1 MSIQA
6 QRLVA
11 ALLAAATLILGFA
24 VASWTGN
31 RALGGIVLI
40 VGGAVCAV
48 MWWRLAGPVRAI
60 SAVAVAGV
68 AFVVSHPLGA
78 VLTSWGA
85 VLLVSAITA
94 AAAYALTRPT
104 RQGATGQAR

>member
-1 MSIQA
+1 MSTQA
-6 QRLVA
+6 QRITA

-31 RALGGIVLI
+31 RALGGIVLV
-40 VGGAVCAV
+40 VGGVVCAV
-48 MWWRLAGPVRAI
+48 MWWRLAGPARALA
-60 SAVAVAGV
+60 AVAVAGV

-78 VLTSWGA
+78 VITSWGA

-94 AAAYALTRPT
+94 TAAYYITPPPRSSALEKR
-104 RQGATGQAR
+104 

>member
-1 MSIQA
+1 MTAST
-6 QRLVA
+6 QRLIA

-31 RALGGIVLI
+31 RALGGVVLVI
-40 VGGAVCAV
+40 GGAACAV
-48 MWWRLAGPVRAI
+48 MWWRLAGPGRTIA
-60 SAVAVAGV
+60 AVAIAGV

-85 VLLVSAITA
+85 VLLVSTITA
-94 AAAYALTRPT
+94 GAAYVLTRP
-104 RQGATGQAR
+104 RG